1 MEDDHITV
9 PVEVTDP
16 FGLPEIEQ
24 LEQLEQPLLQQ
35 GFCLMR
41 RVGCTAW
48 DGECKAPDGR
58 CLYD

>member
-9 PVEVTDP
+9 PIDVTDP
-16 FGLPEIEQ
+16 FGMPEV
-24 LEQLEQPLLQQ
+24 EQLEQPQLPQPE
-35 GFCLMR
+35 FCLIR

-48 DGECKAPDGR
+48 DGECKATDGH